1 MSLIENENIYSVLTK
16 SVFELVVANP
26 DSLSPL
32 ANPDAISF
40 FLFDQMPSHFQP
52 RTKVLTVKINVPLE
66 ESAVQLLY
74 EALEIL
80 AKKYRFQIVKA

>member
-1 MSLIENENIYSVLTK
+1 MNIKEKENIYTALSK
-16 SVFELVVANP
+16 SVSELAN
-26 DSLSPL
+26 SNQNLLSPL

-40 FLFDQMPSHFQP
+40 FLFDQMPTHFLP
-52 RTKVLTVKINVPLE
+52 KTKMLTVKVNVPLE

>member
-32 ANPDAISF
+32 ANPDSISF
-40 FLFDQMPSHFQP
+40 FIFDQMPTHFLP
-52 RTKVLTVKINVPLE
+52 RTKMLTVKVNVPLE
-66 ESAVQLLY
+66 ESALQLLY

>member
-1 MSLIENENIYSVLTK
+1 MRLDIQKKIYTKLSFSINELSRSNP
-16 SVFELVVANP
+16 EL
-26 DSLSPL
+26 LSSL

-40 FLFDQMPSHFQP
+40 FLFDQMPSHFLP
-52 RTKVLTVKINVPLE
+52 KTKMLTVKVNVPLE
-66 ESAVQLLY
+66 EPALQLLF

>member
-1 MSLIENENIYSVLTK
+1 MNIKEKENIYTALSKCV
-16 SVFELVVANP
+16 SELANSSP
-26 DSLSPL
+26 DLLSPL

-40 FLFDQMPSHFQP
+40 FLFDRMASQFLPNRKM
-52 RTKVLTVKINVPLE
+52 LTVKVKVPLE
-66 ESAVQLLY
+66 ESALQLLY

>member
-1 MSLIENENIYSVLTK
+1 MKVTDTSIYTALSKCV
-16 SVFELVVANP
+16 SELANRNQ
-26 DSLSPL
+26 DLLSPL

-40 FLFDQMPSHFQP
+40 FLFDRMPSHFLP
-52 RTKVLTVKINVPLE
+52 KRKMLTVKVNVPLE
-66 ESAVQLLY
+66 ESALQLLY

>member
-32 ANPDAISF
+32 ANPDSISF
-40 FLFDQMPSHFQP
+40 FLFDQMPTHFLPQ
-52 RTKVLTVKINVPLE
+52 TKMLTVTIHVPLKGPALE
-66 ESAVQLLY
+66 LLY
-74 EALEIL
+74 ETLEIL

>member
-1 MSLIENENIYSVLTK
+1 
-16 SVFELVVANP
+16 
-26 DSLSPL
+26 
-32 ANPDAISF
+32 
-40 FLFDQMPSHFQP
+40 MPSHFLP
-52 RTKVLTVKINVPLE
+52 KTKMLTVKVNVPLE